1 MDHDTEDLLTHNKRL
16 QETNTYLQNVLTHLT
31 KQLKQC
37 RQCRSVALRHYTSC
51 VLPLRSDRNDGNS
64 NEGSDRNDSNDS
76 NDSNEGNDS
85 NNILSPKFHGN
96 NTEDIDYDDIPSPN
110 LRSDDVL
117 SPALRS
123 DNDDSDI
130 SNSNNIPSR
139 VVHGSNSSN
148 KNIVSTYPELIIL
161 PYNPESDSRRS
172 RNPSQSVSKPE
183 WQKSADKLVG
193 NNLSTVQSMIEPY
206 DKQQWDDRI
215 GSILGQFD
223 SFIEPGSLPP
233 SAHTPLMRVRKF
245 ACANISSKRIASFRD
260 LLVVSACQV
269 LRHCGHDRDEI
280 DKILQLCVS
289 DSSSAYLARI
299 LRGSQW
305 VGEQICAL
313 RETWGHLATECIYHS
328 KLKRKIGFIKE
339 LYSLCLRWDVSTGL
353 ECFRREYKN
362 FNAVYPCLTASDER
376 NWKRNAKT
384 NAIITI
390 RIYSAVYATSCTK
403 VDWNRVFVSNAA
415 LSSLSRN

>member
-1 MDHDTEDLLTHNKRL
+1 MDHDSEDLLAHNKRL

-31 KQLKQC
+31 KQLEQC
-37 RQCRSVALRHYTSC
+37 RQCTTCRSVTLRHNTSC
-51 VLPLRSDRNDGNS
+51 LLPF
-64 NEGSDRNDSNDS
+64 RNDSNDGNDS
-76 NDSNEGNDS
+76 NDSHEGNEGNDGNDSNEGNDG
-85 NNILSPKFHGN
+85 NDILSPKFHGN
-96 NTEDIDYDDIPSPN
+96 NIKDIDYDDIPSPN
-110 LRSDDVL
+110 LRGDDVL

-139 VVHGSNSSN
+139 VAHGSNSSN
-148 KNIVSTYPELIIL
+148 KNIVSTYPKLKIF
-161 PYNPESDSRRS
+161 PYNPKSDSRRS
-172 RNPSQSVSKPE
+172 RNTSQSVSKPE

-193 NNLSTVQSMIEPY
+193 NNLSTVRSKILLY
-206 DKQQWDDRI
+206 NKKQCDDRI

-269 LRHCGHDRDEI
+269 LRHCGHDRSEI
-280 DKILQLCVS
+280 DKTLQLCVS
-289 DSSSAYLARI
+289 DSSSGYLARI
-299 LRGSQW
+299 LKGSQW

-328 KLKRKIGFIKE
+328 KLKRNSV
-339 LYSLCLRWDVSTGL
+339 L
-353 ECFRREYKN
+353 
-362 FNAVYPCLTASDER
+362 
-376 NWKRNAKT
+376 
-384 NAIITI
+384 
-390 RIYSAVYATSCTK
+390 
-403 VDWNRVFVSNAA
+403 
-415 LSSLSRN
+415 